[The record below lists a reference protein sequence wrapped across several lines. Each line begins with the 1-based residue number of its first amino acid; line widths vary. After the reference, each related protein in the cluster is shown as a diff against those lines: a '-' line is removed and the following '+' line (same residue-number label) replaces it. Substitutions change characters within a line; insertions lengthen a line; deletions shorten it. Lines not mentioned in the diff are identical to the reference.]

1 MIIKR
6 ISSNFFLSK
15 ELIMLLIIVFDYE
28 ERFEN
33 VNFYDFDCYIM
44 F

>member
-6 ISSNFFLSK
+6 ISSNFFLLK

-33 VNFYDFDCYIM
+33 VNFDFDCFIM